1 MKVYLSPS
9 DQVGNL
15 YSYGNTNEA
24 TQCRKI
30 AAACKTALERCG
42 FAVKINTKD
51 GSNAMY
57 DRVKES
63 NAWGADLHVC
73 IHTNAG
79 GGSGCVV
86 FVDELDEKH
95 KKYAQPVYDAV
106 SAITRANEK
115 YGIRTANFYE
125 IRKTT
130 GLCVY
135 VECEFH
141 DNVTDAKWIV
151 ENITAIGEALC
162 RGICKG
168 CGVTYKEPKSVE
180 CTKQEKN
187 EMRYKTINDVP
198 EWAQAEIKELIE
210 LGCLNGTGDGNLD
223 VSDDMLRSILISYRA
238 SKALMK

>member
-1 MKVYLSPS
+1 MSKKIYLSPS
-9 DQVGNL
+9 DQVRNL

-24 TQCRKI
+24 VQCRKI

-42 FAVKINTKD
+42 FETKINTED

-86 FVDELDEKH
+86 FVDELDTKH
-95 KKYAQPVYDAV
+95 KNYAQPVYNAV
-106 SAITRANEK
+106 AAITKADEK
-115 YGIRTANFYE
+115 YGVRTANFYE

-130 GLCVY
+130 GLCLY

-141 DNVTDAKWIV
+141 DNATDAKWIV
-151 ENITAIGEALC
+151 ENVANIGEA
-162 RGICKG
+162 ICKG
-168 CGVTYKEPKSVE
+168 LCEACGVTYKAPVVESKENIIYRVQIGAYSV
-180 CTKQEKN
+180 KANADAMLK
-187 EMRYKTINDVP
+187 KLK
-198 EWAQAEIKELIE
+198 AA
-210 LGCLNGTGDGNLD
+210 GFDGFITT
-223 VSDDMLRSILISYRA
+223 V
-238 SKALMK
+238 KK